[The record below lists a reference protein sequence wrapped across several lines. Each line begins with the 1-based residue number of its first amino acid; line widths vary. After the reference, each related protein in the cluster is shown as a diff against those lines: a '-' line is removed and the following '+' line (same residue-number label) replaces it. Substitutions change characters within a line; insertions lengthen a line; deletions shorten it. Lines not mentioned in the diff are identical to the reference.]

1 MRSSTKL
8 SLKMKERSVFA
19 DIKEEPKEVQSVINE
34 ETKKDV
40 LPRLKKIEG
49 QIRGIQRMI
58 EKERYCIDILNQV
71 TAAQRALDQVNLKI
85 MRQKKQSC
93 VTDAIKSDGSG
104 PITAVY
110 THKLY
115 KFIS

>member
-1 MRSSTKL
+1 M
-8 SLKMKERSVFA
+8 FA

-85 MRQKKQSC
+85 MRRHIESC

-104 PITAVY
+104 PIMGELMETI
-110 THKLY
+110 Y
-115 KFIS
+115 KFIR